1 MLQPEG
7 ALDLHPIRWVQR
19 VIVGV
24 CDELEALR
32 SDRVNFGELVSVA
45 STRMA
50 GTSVGERQQC
60 HGVQQHG
67 GAGHQHAGVGD
78 WTASRVQGGDP
89 KDHQANQLQEAAHPQ
104 VGVAVHQLGG
114 FGVLEH
120 GIQEN
125 TLDQPEGSAKM
136 QERRLLHQAAGGFI
150 RAHRRTTEQAFQLFG
165 GDQGLGAWHGFKISL
180 KVMVKF

>member
-60 HGVQQHG
+60 HGVQQH
-67 GAGHQHAGVGD
+67 AGVGD

-104 VGVAVHQLGG
+104 VTAAAHQIGG
-114 FGVLEH
+114 IGAHEH
-120 GIQEN
+120 GIQKN
-125 TLDQPEGSAKM
+125 AFDQPECSAPM
-136 QERRLLHQAAGGFI
+136 QGRQLCRKRALGGV
-150 RAHRRTTEQAFQLFG
+150 RAHRGTTEQALQLFR
-165 GDQGLGAWHGFKISL
+165 GDQGLGA
-180 KVMVKF
+180 